1 MSETH
6 VDPMWV
12 QVSYLVA
19 AVLFILALKSMS
31 SPRTARTGVL
41 IGAIGAALATG
52 VLFFSGIKL
61 ANLALIVGFLV
72 VGSVLGL
79 VAARR
84 VKMTAMPQLVALLH
98 SFVGLAAVLVGFSG
112 YIEPLIATSGAEHTI
127 KLVEVYVGIFIGA
140 VTFTGSLVACGKLD
154 GRIDSKAL
162 TLPGR
167 HMMNLETVYTYEGTH
182 DIHNL
187 ILGRYITGIQ
197 AFTRQ
202 A

>member
-84 VKMTAMPQLVALLH
+84 VKMTAMPQLVAL
-98 SFVGLAAVLVGFSG
+98 FNGVGGGAAALIAVVEYLVVDSDDLLFLIFTVATVIVGSIAFSG
-112 YIEPLIATSGAEHTI
+112 SIVTYLKLQELMTTRPVVIPLGKWITI
-127 KLVEVYVGIFIGA
+127 LVP
-140 VTFTGSLVACGKLD
+140 GSWYASISK
-154 GRIDSKAL
+154 RICK
-162 TLPGR
+162 
-167 HMMNLETVYTYEGTH
+167 
-182 DIHNL
+182 
-187 ILGRYITGIQ
+187 
-197 AFTRQ
+197 
-202 A
+202 